1 MAGHSIYINC
11 APNMPDLL
19 ATYPSELNDGVGL
32 HMGDPT
38 LIASYV
44 GP

>member
-1 MAGHSIYINC
+1 
-11 APNMPDLL
+11 MPDLL

-38 LIASYV
+38 LIASCV